1 MKSNVLAMNEDEM
14 KGTVS
19 GLDKCYTNTESA
31 VKSVPAKF
39 SNLKSSGLF
48 DTGISAIS
56 KQLSGLTSSI
66 FNVKNI
72 VQKHSTQIF
81 ELDRQMAKQAE
92 KIEIPQDFVK
102 NDSMKTNTFN
112 QTILEKLDGKAV
124 TLGQGLTN
132 IDEIANSTVT
142 AQTLTNIAKNNDVE
156 QKNLDDKTTIN
167 KKVVTNINDGTSGDV
182 KTITDQTNVTE
193 KHLADINKESGLN
206 EQALADN
213 TTIMTKNLTE
223 MNDVQ
228 NLSQQELDQAS
239 TVTNKGLES
248 IINDTKVATQ
258 ELTDNYDNGMA
269 ATNIAVQQNLIEN
282 NQPVV
287 NEVQETEIV
296 EANDDATSEK
306 APENNGN
313 NE

>member
-48 DTGISAIS
+48 DSGISAIS

-102 NDSMKTNTFN
+102 NNSMQTNTFN

-124 TLGQGLTN
+124 TSGQGLTN
-132 IDEIANSTVT
+132 VDEIANSTVT
-142 AQTLTNIAKNNDVE
+142 AQTLTNITKNNDME
-156 QKNLDDKTTIN
+156 QKHLDDSSIIN
-167 KKVVTNINDGTSGDV
+167 KQMVTNINDGTSGDV
-182 KTITDQTNVTE
+182 KTITDSTNVTE
-193 KHLADINKESGLN
+193 KHLTDINNENGLT
-206 EQALADN
+206 EQTLNDN
-213 TTIMTKNLTE
+213 TTIMSRNLTD
-223 MNDVQ
+223 MNNNQ
-228 NLSQQELDQAS
+228 SLSQQEINSAS
-239 TVTNKGLES
+239 TVTAQNLGN
-248 IINDTKVATQ
+248 IATDVKPANQ
-258 ELTDNYDNGMA
+258 ELTDNYGTIA
-269 ATNIAVQQNLIEN
+269 AANIAVQQNLTTN
-282 NQPVV
+282 NQNVI
-287 NEVQETEIV
+287 QETEIV
-296 EANDDATSEK
+296 RVNDTATESATEDN
-306 APENNGN
+306 END
-313 NE
+313 E